1 MVAVP
6 DPEEPALAGVGI
18 IGASE
23 RTTAMT
29 RFRRIVTCLIA
40 ATCLATGAVAEEKLQ
55 PPRGARDPDRARPA
69 GARPRYGFSAFGGF
83 RALQV
88 DSRLFDANEVEF
100 GLTEDDFR
108 SGRLGFELDYALLPM
123 LEIVVGFDTGEAETD
138 GNYLDLVYEDGSEIE
153 HSARLRLTDY
163 TIGVRVRP
171 FRLGRASPYVVFGVA
186 RTSYDYFEEGEFV
199 NFENFDIYYDE
210 LEERVS
216 FTGFFAG
223 AGFDFAVV
231 RMPFGRRLD
240 VFGEFRYARGEG
252 GHRDEFADFGDLGVA
267 RLGALF
273 GIRVRF

>member
-6 DPEEPALAGVGI
+6 DPEAPDIAGAGA

-23 RTTAMT
+23 RTITVI
-29 RFRRIVTCLIA
+29 RFRRIMTCLIA
-40 ATCLATGAVAEEKLQ
+40 AACLATGAVADEEAQ
-55 PPRGARDPDRARPA
+55 PPRAGRDPDRSRPA

-88 DSRLFDANEVEF
+88 DSRLFDANEAEF

-108 SGRLGFELDYALLPM
+108 GGRLGFELDYALLPM
-123 LEIVVGFDTGEAETD
+123 LEIVVGFDTGQAEVD

-186 RTSYDYFEEGEFV
+186 RTSWDYSEKGEFV

-216 FTGFFAG
+216 LTGLYAG
-223 AGFDFAVV
+223 AGVDFAVV

-240 VFGEFRYARGEG
+240 AFGEFRYARGEG
-252 GHRDEFADFGDLGVA
+252 RHRDEFTDFGDLGVA
-267 RLGALF
+267 RAGALL
-273 GIRVRF
+273 GLRVRF

>member
-1 MVAVP
+1 
-6 DPEEPALAGVGI
+6 
-18 IGASE
+18 
-23 RTTAMT
+23 MT
-29 RFRRIVTCLIA
+29 RFGRGLTCLIA
-40 ATCLATGAVAEEKLQ
+40 AACLAATPVAAEEAQ
-55 PPRGARDPDRARPA
+55 PPRGSRDPDRSRSA

-88 DSRLFDANEVEF
+88 DSRLFDANEAEF

-123 LEIVVGFDTGEAETD
+123 LEIVVGFDTGQAEVD

-153 HSARLRLTDY
+153 HSALLSLTDY
-163 TIGVRVRP
+163 TLGVRIRP
-171 FRLGRASPYVVFGVA
+171 FQQGRVSPYVVFGLA
-186 RTSYDYFEEGEFV
+186 RTHYKYSEQGEFV

-210 LEERVS
+210 LEERSS

-240 VFGEFRYARGEG
+240 AFGEFRYSRGEG
-252 GHRDEFADFGDLGVA
+252 RHRGDFADFGDLGVA
-267 RLGALF
+267 RGGALF
-273 GIRVRF
+273 GLRLRF